1 MATVLER
8 VHHLVALSASP
19 NENEARNAAVL
30 AVALI
35 RKHALVISM
44 PARTTPSATRAETTA
59 ASARRTSS
67 GGMRRQGQAHK
78 TPGSKRV
85 KRVADSVEKI
95 VSPLGGECIH
105 CGQRYKAKET
115 VYWFASG
122 GGMHQK
128 CFDDWSRKA

>member
-8 VHHLVALSASP
+8 VHHLVALSTSP

-35 RKHALVISM
+35 RKHALVITM
-44 PARTTPSATRAETTA
+44 PARTTPAATRTQ
-59 ASARRTSS
+59 SAGRTSS
-67 GGMRRQGQAHK
+67 GGIRRQSQGHK

-85 KRVADSVEKI
+85 KRVADPAEKI

-105 CGQRYKAKET
+105 CGERYKPQQT

-122 GGMHQK
+122 GGMHPR
-128 CFDDWSRKA
+128 CFDEWAKKA